1 MVCIFSEIYM
11 TAMANERPGVD
22 AGWRIL
28 SAFEGARPRATQA
41 DCLVQNMSLRAFQQI
56 AVAALVSGCLN
67 THAAEWS
74 SSDAGVSFTLPND
87 RAWQQ
92 VKPPR
97 NEAKLVL
104 QNKKGRATV
113 FFAAFEKKH
122 DEKELNE
129 KLAEGWEKGYFRKGN
144 ATKLSSQF
152 LDFKGKHAYKVTDEE
167 VIDST
172 KVRSVAIVWLNDGKL
187 CDIVASKDDADPMQD
202 EVIKAFIN
210 SMRFVREAAP

>member
-1 MVCIFSEIYM
+1 MSNKTPDRIAS
-11 TAMANERPGVD
+11 RPRSFRTGLCRFQVLGLR
-22 AGWRIL
+22 ARNR
-28 SAFEGARPRATQA
+28 SAFRW
-41 DCLVQNMSLRAFQQI
+41 VQNMSVRAFQQI
-56 AVAALVSGCLN
+56 GVEALVGVCLN
-67 THAAEWS
+67 PHAAEWS
-74 SSDAGVSFTLPND
+74 SSDAGVSFTLPDD

-104 QNKKGRATV
+104 QNMKGRATV

-129 KLAEGWEKGYFRKGN
+129 KVAEGWEKGYFRKGN

-152 LDFKGKHAYKVTDEE
+152 LDFKSKHAYKVTEEE
-167 VIDST
+167 VVDGT

-202 EVIKAFIN
+202 EV
-210 SMRFVREAAP
+210 